1 MLSPTANIDR
11 VRVPARLLLKGD
23 VTGSGEIVLG
33 VSVGIATPRGKVEV
47 SLSKGEHGR
56 VAIWNAGTIIVV
68 RRSTSN
74 ATAPEVADD
83 TDEISLSHR
92 LPTFN
97 ELTSFDAGKAW
108 DQLSPDQQRDIGVLA
123 LRFGTVGQCEGYF
136 HDTIEGVRKGFNSAH
151 WTPQVQATA
160 VWPRL
165 HVELIESAAQVAF
178 QDLCEHF
185 DPLWP
190 QLFGWQARKE
200 VKQP

>member
-1 MLSPTANIDR
+1 MLSITPNAER
-11 VRVPARLLLKGD
+11 VRVPARALISGD
-23 VTGSGEIVLG
+23 VTSSGETVLG
-33 VSVGIATPRGKVEV
+33 VSTGVATPRGKVEV
-47 SLSKGEHGR
+47 SLSKGQFGR
-56 VAIWNAGTIIVV
+56 VAVWNAGTIIVV
-68 RRSTSN
+68 RRDSHAATSEN
-74 ATAPEVADD
+74 AGA
-83 TDEISLSHR
+83 EIPVSDR
-92 LPTFN
+92 LPTFQ
-97 ELTSFDAGKAW
+97 ELASFDARKAW
-108 DQLSPDQQRDIGVLA
+108 DRLSPEQQRTIGMLA

-136 HDTIEGVRKGFNSAH
+136 HDTIEGVRNGFNSAH

>member
-1 MLSPTANIDR
+1 MLSPTVNTTRIR
-11 VRVPARLLLKGD
+11 LPARLLLKGD
-23 VTGSGEIVLG
+23 VTGSNETVLG
-33 VSVGIATPRGKVEV
+33 VSAGVATPRGKVEV
-47 SLSKGEHGR
+47 FLDKAGR
-56 VAIWNAGTIIVV
+56 QRKAIWNAGTIIVV
-68 RRSTSN
+68 RRD
-74 ATAPEVADD
+74 ARTAANDAMSAD
-83 TDEISLSHR
+83 IPLSDR
-92 LPTFN
+92 LPNFA
-97 ELTSFDAGKAW
+97 ELAGFDAGKAW
-108 DQLSPDQQRDIGVLA
+108 DLLSPEQQRAIGVLA

-165 HVELIESAAQVAF
+165 HVELVESAAQVAF